1 MLTNAEIAGMREA
14 QEQALPET
22 CTRSRYPLVSNGAG
36 GYTKGAAETITLA
49 CRVSSRG
56 MPDEYLRQSVATG
69 RHMMMVTVPQG
80 SDVRHTDELLV
91 SGVTYR
97 VIGFDSAGEWETAMR
112 CVCEVIE

>member
-1 MLTNAEIAGMREA
+1 MLTATEIAAMRA
-14 QEQALPET
+14 TQESALPET
-22 CTRSRYPLVSNGAG
+22 CTRTRYPLISNGAG
-36 GYTKGAAETITLA
+36 GYTKGVADTITLA

-56 MPDEYLRQSVATG
+56 APAEYLRQSAATG
-69 RHMMMVTVPQG
+69 RRVMMVTVPQG

>member
-1 MLTNAEIAGMREA
+1 MLTVAEIAAMRVT
-14 QEQALPET
+14 QESALPET

-36 GYTKGAAETITLA
+36 GYTKAAAETITLD

-69 RHMMMVTVPQG
+69 RHLMMVTVPQG
-80 SDVRHTDELLV
+80 SDVRHTDELTV

-97 VIGFDSAGEWETAMR
+97 IIGFASVGDWETAMR
-112 CVCEVIE
+112 CVCEVIG